1 MRVPPAALAEPVE
14 PVLSLARAAHSVDVR
29 RRRLELTD
37 AAVRLVVAVTLT
49 LTVSVVAV
57 TMSVTVVAVAVA
69 VTVVAVVGGQ
79 EDGVEIVV
87 VSDPAADVAAL
98 GGAAAGGSE
107 ALGTEL
113 ALKGEGVR

>member
-69 VTVVAVVGGQ
+69 VVAVVGGQ